1 MRKLFSLT
9 VVLLMLLS
17 LPAFAFVSDFEGE
30 GDTVEIHT
38 RWTSVDFWFVDG
50 WFARVDI
57 SDYLPIEVINASSTV
72 YEGTYALGVILYD
85 TATSDPGADK
95 WDFNSR
101 PGEGG
106 RNHFYHVEGTD
117 TINDV
122 VEGDTIRFHLWIPPK
137 YEIDTQL
144 VYRSYSQYIE
154 WGIWDADSIG
164 IDSIYDNEGLVDGG
178 WRAFDVVLPDTVGGT
193 DILAV
198 GIQFEF
204 PDTVNPG
211 DTIYVD
217 YITSEGS
224 SGINILPEDASILSL
239 PSSSINNLR
248 YEINSAALVHIAV
261 YNSLGQKVKEIV
273 PGFQAANAYSLNIDL
288 APGIYLYKVTAGKNG
303 KCSKLLMLK

>member
-17 LPAFAFVSDFEGE
+17 IPTFAFMSDFEGE
-30 GDTVEIHT
+30 GDTVEMHT
-38 RWTSVDFWFVDG
+38 RWSGVEFWFVDG

-106 RNHFYHVEGTD
+106 RNHFADVGYAD
-117 TINDV
+117 TITFQV
-122 VEGDTIRFHLWIPPK
+122 WIPP
-137 YEIDTQL
+137 EGEGDSSL
-144 VYRSYSQYIE
+144 VFRPYAQYCD
-154 WGIWDADSIG
+154 WSVWDANDSIS
-164 IDSIYDNEGLVDGG
+164 IDSLHKVGFAAGG
-178 WRAFDVVLPDTVGGT
+178 WKEFAVILPDTVNG
-193 DILAV
+193 DSVFAV

-248 YEINSAALVHIAV
+248 YEINSAAPVHIAV
-261 YNSLGQKVKEIV
+261 YNTIGQKVKEIV